1 MNKRKALVVGID
13 EYGNINNLKGCVN
26 DAKSVASLLERHV
39 DGTLNYEVK
48 SKVNIRSKDHLKQ
61 MIKDLFEGDC
71 DSALLFFSGHGFV
84 EPDGLASLVTPDM
97 SPQTPGVS
105 MDDILRWANNSK
117 IKNRIIILDCC
128 FSGNMGNFSGDGTKA
143 MLANGVTILT
153 ASKADQ
159 PSVEFAGHGVFTALL
174 LSALEGGAADLLGYV
189 TPGSVYSYIDT
200 ALGTW
205 GQRPVFK
212 SNVSTFDII
221 RKVAPP
227 IDVNILRSLPNIFEN
242 GSSIDLDPSFEE
254 TNVREVEHKVIE
266 PYANK
271 ENTILFKKLQKL
283 TSNGLVRP
291 VGEDHMYYAAMRNK
305 SCELTALG
313 EYYLNLA
320 QEGKF

>member
-1 MNKRKALVVGID
+1 MKGRKALVVGID
-13 EYGNINNLKGCVN
+13 DYGGKNNLNGCVN
-26 DAKSVASLLERHV
+26 DATSVASLLKRNV
-39 DGTLNYEVK
+39 DGSLNYEVK
-48 SKVNIRSKDHLKQ
+48 LEEKVRSKDQLKQ

-71 DSALLFFSGHGFV
+71 ESALLFFSGHGFV
-84 EPDGLASLVTPDM
+84 ESDGLASLVTPDM
-97 SPQTPGVS
+97 SPHTPGVS

-128 FSGNMGNFSGDGTKA
+128 FSGFMGNFSGDGTKA
-143 MLANGVTILT
+143 ILANGVTILT
-153 ASKADQ
+153 ASQADQ
-159 PSVEFAGHGVFTALL
+159 PSVESSGHGIFTALL

-227 IDVNILRSLPNIFEN
+227 IDINILRNLPNIFKN
-242 GSSIDLDPSFEE
+242 GTSIELDPSFEK
-254 TNVREVEHKVIE
+254 TNVEEIEHEVIE
-266 PYANK
+266 PFANK

-291 VGEDHMYYAAMRNK
+291 VDEEHMYYAAMRSK
-305 SCELTALG
+305 SCELTSLG
-313 EYYLNLA
+313 KYYLKLA